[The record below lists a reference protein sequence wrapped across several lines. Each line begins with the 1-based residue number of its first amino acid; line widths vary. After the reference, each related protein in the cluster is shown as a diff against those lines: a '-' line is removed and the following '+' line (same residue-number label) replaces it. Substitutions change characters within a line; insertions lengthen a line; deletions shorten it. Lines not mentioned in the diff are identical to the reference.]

1 VILEGRECAE
11 TKAPISPELL
21 TQEPEPLGMCKVRR
35 YVRLGGL
42 SLPVAI
48 VPFNHTFQN
57 LVRAVSERVFFVK
70 RDGVFTRPPT
80 PISFAKT
87 LSGVKAR
94 LHTFL
99 PSTVPWTYS
108 QMIESYKGRK
118 KKVYEAAYNDL
129 FTEGPVC
136 CKDAE
141 VEIFIKYE
149 KTDCTTKQD
158 PVPRVIS
165 PRSPKYNLCLGRF
178 LKKLE
183 PKIFKSIA
191 QLFGS
196 TTVIKGFN
204 SYEVASILRKK
215 WLRFPEPVAIGLD
228 ASRFDQHVSVDA
240 LTWEHQVYLDC
251 FPLKRHKR
259 KLAQLLKYQL
269 NNHCVGYTPNGKVK
283 YKIQG
288 TRMSGDMNTSL
299 GNCLLMCSMIKA
311 YSECCRVDI
320 ELANN
325 GDDCVVFMDKK
336 NLERFSAGLYDWFLN
351 MGFDMKVEEPV
362 YCFERVEFC
371 QTRPIFD
378 GNRWLMC
385 RNLEAVFSKDT
396 TFLQPYQSKKQ
407 IANWLYAVGQGGLRL
422 TGGLPVFQNFYRA
435 YLKYGKPGLIP
446 RDYMSWY
453 MRKMLN
459 GMDRD
464 FGPVTP
470 EARESFYLGFGI
482 CPEEQLILEHQIDQ
496 WKFDFRCKESDQED
510 FLAEYCRM

>member
-1 VILEGRECAE
+1 MILEGRECAE

-21 TQEPEPLGMCKVRR
+21 TLEPEPLGMCNVRR
-35 YVRLGGL
+35 FVRISGL

-70 RDGVFTRPPT
+70 RDGEFTRPPA
-80 PISFAKT
+80 PKSFAET

-94 LHTFL
+94 LNALL

-108 QMIESYKGRK
+108 QVIESYRGRK
-118 KKVYEAAYNDL
+118 RKVYQAAYDDL
-129 FTEGPVC
+129 FTEGPVTS
-136 CKDAE
+136 KDAE

-191 QLFGS
+191 SLFGS
-196 TTVIKGFN
+196 TTVIKGYN
-204 SYEVASILRKK
+204 AYEAASILRKK
-215 WLRFPEPVAIGLD
+215 WDRFSDPVAVGLD

-240 LTWEHQVYLDC
+240 LKWEHQVYLDC
-251 FPLKRHKR
+251 FPIQRHKR
-259 KLAQLLKYQL
+259 KLAYLLRQQIHNK
-269 NNHCVGYTPNGKVK
+269 CVGYTKNGKLK
-283 YKIQG
+283 YNILG

-299 GNCLLMCSMIKA
+299 GNCLIMCSMIKA
-311 YSECCRVDI
+311 YGEHCGVEI

-325 GDDCVVFMDKK
+325 GDDCVVFMSK
-336 NLERFSAGLYDWFLN
+336 NDLEKFSTGLYDWFLN
-351 MGFDMKVEEPV
+351 MGFDMKVEKPV

-371 QTRPIFD
+371 QTQPIFD
-378 GNRWLMC
+378 GQRWLMC
-385 RNLEAVFSKDT
+385 RSLKAVLSKDT

-407 IANWLYAVGQGGLRL
+407 ISNWMYAVGQGGLRL
-422 TGGLPVFQNFYRA
+422 TGGLPVLQNFYRA
-435 YLKYGKPGLIP
+435 YMKYGKPGQVP
-446 RDYMSWY
+446 RDYMSWF
-453 MRKMLN
+453 MRKMSD

-470 EARESFYLGFGI
+470 EARESFYLCSGI
-482 CPEEQLILEHQIDQ
+482 CPEEQLILEEYFDQ
-496 WKFDFRCKESDQED
+496 WKFTFQVKESDQED
-510 FLAEYCRM
+510 FLDYDCR